1 MKRKTCGQ
9 SRSTPSTVLVW
20 AGELRRHEPSRK
32 RPPFPDEGPLERG
45 RRRGRRCGAARLL
58 PRHGQERS
66 GRYSLFLAHGE
77 ALFDKTVLVD
87 VQSTDGTAEIIEASV
102 RAALGRIVRFNC
114 RTQERYQS
122 ALMNTL
128 ARQAFSEGADWV
140 FCSMPTSFST
150 SRAGTNFTDP
160 AIHLPGSI

>member
-1 MKRKTCGQ
+1 MNHPANDLHSLTRDH
-9 SRSTPSTVLVW
+9 SRDA
-20 AGELRRHEPSRK
+20 AGAG
-32 RPPFPDEGPLERG
+32 DDAGPLVYCRAMVRNE
-45 RRRGRRCGAARLL
+45 ADII
-58 PRHGQERS
+58 RS
-66 GRYSLFLAHGE
+66 FLAHGE

-102 RAALGRIVRFNC
+102 RAAPGRIVRFNC